1 MGRKRDH
8 SNVVAGIKAK
18 YPDLYGPGATKPQFK
33 FLRELIAW
41 YCKREGLTLQEIVK
55 PFDRDMRKKRM
66 ELMQLSFAE
75 FHRYSITRLA
85 KEFKRDRTTYM
96 EDVGLRDL
104 NPSRLLKGRVITY
117 NIYGE
122 VLNEPLARE
131 IHLTFSVSGSDLPV
145 SSNEPDHTT
154 RLSSQGPAE

>member
-8 SNVVAGIKAK
+8 SNVVALIKAK

-41 YCKREGLTLQEIVK
+41 YCKKEGLTLQEIVK
-55 PFDRDMRKKRM
+55 PFDRDMRKKRI
-66 ELMQLSFAE
+66 ELMQLSYAE
-75 FHRYSITRLA
+75 FSRYSITRLA

-104 NPSRLLKGRVITY
+104 NPSRVLKGRVITY

-122 VLNEPLARE
+122 VLKEPVAKE
-131 IHLTFSVSGSDLPV
+131 IHLSFSVSGSDPL
-145 SSNEPDHTT
+145 SSSSSSDHTT
-154 RLSSQGPAE
+154 RLSSQAPAE

>member
-8 SNVVAGIKAK
+8 SNVVALIKSK

-41 YCKREGLTLQEIVK
+41 YCKKEGLTLQEIVR
-55 PFDRDMRKKRM
+55 PFDRDMKKKRM
-66 ELMQLSFAE
+66 ELMQLSYAE
-75 FHRYSITRLA
+75 FNRYSITRLA

-104 NPSRLLKGRVITY
+104 NQSRLLKGRVITY
-117 NIYGE
+117 NICGE
-122 VLNEPLARE
+122 VLNEPVARE
-131 IHLTFSVSGSDLPV
+131 IHLSFSVSQSGLPA
-145 SSNEPDHTT
+145 SSIEPDHTT
-154 RLSSQGPAE
+154 RLLSQAPAE